1 MHNRRNRPAARS
13 SPRFSPICLPDLACL
28 SRYQW
33 RSFARMLRTAS
44 YGASSMS
51 NFLRVTIGTQPEMEK
66 FLIAF
71 REIAA
76 TGSSKAA

>member
-1 MHNRRNRPAARS
+1 
-13 SPRFSPICLPDLACL
+13 
-28 SRYQW
+28 
-33 RSFARMLRTAS
+33 
-44 YGASSMS
+44 MS

-66 FLIAF
+66 FLVAF